1 LLVLAGAAVAAAVI
15 LIGARSSQDGKE
27 FVEKP
32 WFLVWLVL
40 IAAQGS
46 LWAVSAP
53 VFAGSWLRLRER
65 FGIGREIWIASVAFA
80 AAVAALF
87 ASQRIVPKLD
97 LHSPLPGHPYRIGVL
112 TALGAGVGL
121 IGVQAI
127 TLVHRAAADRSG
139 PLKSG
144 LARFLF
150 LRDELQTVLFFLGT
164 MIGAATLA
172 SGALR
177 IALIEDHR
185 TDAHAFPAAA
195 VLAYGGY
202 FTLLLVAVYAPAY
215 SSLLALGR
223 HLRDEICGALPEK
236 PEDPSAWAEWQS
248 QRSTVEGFLQLNV
261 SAGDRLKT
269 GLAIAAPFAGSAI
282 SLLLGTGT

>member
-1 LLVLAGAAVAAAVI
+1 M
-15 LIGARSSQDGKE
+15 
-27 FVEKP
+27 FVKKP

-40 IAAQGS
+40 IAAQSS

-53 VFAGSWLRLRER
+53 IFTGSWLRLRER
-65 FGIGREIWIASVAFA
+65 FGIDREVWIASAAFA
-80 AAVAALF
+80 GAVAALF
-87 ASQRIVPKLD
+87 ASFAFWGIVPKLD
-97 LHSPLPGHPYRIGVL
+97 LNSPLPGHPYRIGAL

-144 LARFLF
+144 LERFLF

-177 IALIEDHR
+177 IALIEDQR
-185 TDAHAFPAAA
+185 TTAHAFPAAA

-236 PEDPSAWAEWQS
+236 PEDPSTWAEWQS
-248 QRSTVEGFLQLNV
+248 QRATVESFLQLNV

-269 GLAIAAPFAGSAI
+269 GLAIVAPFAGSAI